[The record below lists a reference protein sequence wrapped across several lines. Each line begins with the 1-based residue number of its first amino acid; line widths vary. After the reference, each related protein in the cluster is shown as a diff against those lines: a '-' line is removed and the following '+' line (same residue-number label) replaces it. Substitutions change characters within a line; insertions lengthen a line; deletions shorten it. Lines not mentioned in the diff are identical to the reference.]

1 MVSHTFWGLFW
12 LHTLYRGFCVVS
24 EGTLVATVYVSG
36 IGDIFAEALIFVCA
50 TSQVRL
56 TILCSND
63 P

>member
-1 MVSHTFWGLFW
+1 MVSPPFWGLFW

-24 EGTLVATVYVSG
+24 EGTLVATVYESG

-50 TSQVRL
+50 TSRVRL
-56 TILCSND
+56 TVSWSHD